1 MTGEEGALQTGV
13 PSEEVPDVD
22 ALLLIGRV
30 LFIAATLSAGLMGH
44 LAHSGMMAGYAQ
56 SKGIPAA
63 RFVVLLTGVQIV
75 AGSLMVALGIW
86 PDLGALLL
94 AIFLI
99 PTAVIMH
106 RFWGIEDQSERMTEQ
121 TQFNKDTSLGGAAI
135 VMFAVW
141 AYGGPVGYAIGDPL
155 FNLG

>member
-1 MTGEEGALQTGV
+1 M
-13 PSEEVPDVD
+13 DV
-22 ALLLIGRV
+22 LLLIGRI
-30 LFIAATLSAGLMGH
+30 LFILATLSAGVMGH
-44 LAHSGMMAGYAQ
+44 LANSGMMAGYAQ
-56 SKGIPAA
+56 SKGVPAA
-63 RFVVLLTGVQIV
+63 RFVVLVTGVQIV

-94 AIFLI
+94 ALFLI
-99 PTAVIMH
+99 PTAIIMH
-106 RFWGIEDQSERMTEQ
+106 RFWGLEDQGQRMTEQ
-121 TQFNKDTSLGGAAI
+121 TQFNKDLSLGGAAL

>member
-1 MTGEEGALQTGV
+1 M
-13 PSEEVPDVD
+13 D

-30 LFIAATLSAGLMGH
+30 LFVLATLSSGLMGH

-75 AGSLMVALGIW
+75 AGSVMVALGIW

-94 AIFLI
+94 AVFLI
-99 PTAVIMH
+99 PTALIMH
-106 RFWGIEDQSERMTEQ
+106 RFWGIEDQGQRMNEQ
-121 TQFNKDTSLGGAAI
+121 TQFNKDLSLGGAAL
-135 VMFAVW
+135 VMFTTW
-141 AYGGPVGYAIGDPL
+141 AYGGPVGYAITDPL
-155 FNLG
+155 LNLG

>member
-1 MTGEEGALQTGV
+1 
-13 PSEEVPDVD
+13 VD

-30 LFIAATLSAGLMGH
+30 LFVLATLSSGVMGH
-44 LAHSGMMAGYAQ
+44 LAHSGMLAGYAQ

-86 PDLGALLL
+86 PDLGAVLL
-94 AIFLI
+94 AVFLI
-99 PTAVIMH
+99 PTAIVMH
-106 RFWGIEDQSERMTEQ
+106 RFWGIEDQGQRMNEQ
-121 TQFNKDTSLGGAAI
+121 TQFNKDLSLGGAAV
-135 VMFAVW
+135 VMFATW
-141 AYGGPVGYAIGDPL
+141 AYGGPVGYAITDPL